1 MAFIIWMVMGLVFVG
16 MGIYE
21 YFSKRE
27 TAFGFWA
34 NAGTL
39 PIADVKAYNRAMGKL
54 WFVFGVVFILLGLPL
69 LAGQNS
75 PYILLSTIGVLL
87 EAIAAMIV
95 YVLKIEGKYK
105 KK

>member
-1 MAFIIWMVMGLVFVG
+1 MAFIIWTVMGLVFAG

-34 NAGTL
+34 NAETL
-39 PIADVKAYNRAMGKL
+39 PIADVRAYNRAMGKL

>member
-1 MAFIIWMVMGLVFVG
+1 MAFVIWLVMGLVFAG

-21 YFSKRE
+21 FFSKRE

-34 NAGTL
+34 NAEVL

-54 WFVFGVVFILLGLPL
+54 WFVFGIVFILLGLPL

-75 PYILLSTIGVLL
+75 PYILLSTIGVLF
-87 EAIAAMIV
+87 ETIVTMIV

-105 KK
+105 RK